1 MPSEKKK
8 ILIIDDE
15 EDFCFFVRANLEL
28 LGNFKVLIAND
39 GKKGIWVANFHKPDL
54 ILLDIMMPGI
64 DGFEVL
70 KRLKE
75 GTKTLSIPVIMLTAR
90 SDEESR
96 IKASGLYNED
106 YIVKPFE
113 IGVLKSKVENTL
125 ARFAANTA

>member
-15 EDFCFFVRANLEL
+15 EDLCFFVRANLEL
-28 LGNFKVLIAND
+28 LGNFKVLIANG
-39 GKKGIWVANFHKPDL
+39 GKKGIWAANLHKPDL
-54 ILLDIMMPGI
+54 TLLDIMMPGI

-75 GTKTLSIPVIMLTAR
+75 GTKTVSIPVIMLTAR